1 MEDKLSLKRMLA
13 LSWLY
18 LAILVIGSWVM
29 SSWSFAWGVLVGG
42 VISIASFLVSYREV
56 RRFFETHELQQGQSA
71 RKSKFTKQ
79 GLILKFWLRLLL
91 IGLVL
96 FFFIRFSSIN
106 VFGLILGLTTVVFA
120 ITLSALGVVWGYYF
134 SRR

>member
-1 MEDKLSLKRMLA
+1 MEDKLSLKRMLV

-106 VFGLILGLTTVVFA
+106 VFGLILGLTTVVFT
-120 ITLSALGVVWGYYF
+120 ITLSALGVVGGYYF

>member
-1 MEDKLSLKRMLA
+1 VEEKLSLNRMLA

-18 LAILVIGSWVM
+18 LAILVLGSWVI

-42 VISIASFLVSYREV
+42 VISIASFLVSSREV
-56 RRFFETHELQQGQSA
+56 KRFFKTLELQQGQSA
-71 RKSKFTKQ
+71 EKAKITKK

-106 VFGLILGLTTVVFA
+106 VFGLILGLTTVVFT

>member
-1 MEDKLSLKRMLA
+1 MLA

-18 LAILVIGSWVM
+18 LVILVLGSWVI

-42 VISIASFLVSYREV
+42 VISIASFLVSTREV
-56 RRFFETHELQQGQSA
+56 KRFFMALELQQAQSA
-71 RKSKFTKQ
+71 EKAKLTKK
-79 GLILKFWLRLLL
+79 GLILKFWIRLLL

-96 FFFIRFSSIN
+96 FLFIRYSSIN
-106 VFGLILGLTTVVFA
+106 VFGLILGLTTVVFT
-120 ITLSALGVVWGYYF
+120 IILSALGVAWGYYF

>member
-106 VFGLILGLTTVVFA
+106 VFGLILGLTTVVFT

>member
-1 MEDKLSLKRMLA
+1 MEEKLSLNRMLA

-18 LAILVIGSWVM
+18 LAILVLGSWVI

-42 VISIASFLVSYREV
+42 VISIASFLVSSREV
-56 RRFFETHELQQGQSA
+56 KRLFKTLEQQVQSA
-71 RKSKFTKQ
+71 EKEKISRK
-79 GLILKFWLRLLL
+79 GLILKFLLRLLV

-96 FFFIRFSSIN
+96 FVFIRFSSIN
-106 VFGLILGLTTVVFA
+106 VFGLILGLTTVVFT
-120 ITLSALGVVWGYYF
+120 ITLSALGAVWGYYF

>member
-1 MEDKLSLKRMLA
+1 MEEKLSLNRMLA

-18 LAILVIGSWVM
+18 LAILVLGSWVI

-42 VISIASFLVSYREV
+42 VISIASFLVSSREV
-56 RRFFETHELQQGQSA
+56 KRFFKTLEQQQGQSA
-71 RKSKFTKQ
+71 EKAKITKK

-96 FFFIRFSSIN
+96 FLFIRFSSIN
-106 VFGLILGLTTVVFA
+106 VFGLILGLTTVVFT

>member
-1 MEDKLSLKRMLA
+1 MEDKLSLKRMLV

-18 LAILVIGSWVM
+18 LAILVIGSWVI

-106 VFGLILGLTTVVFA
+106 VFGLILGLTTVVFT

>member
-1 MEDKLSLKRMLA
+1 MEEKLSLNRMLA

-18 LAILVIGSWVM
+18 LAILVLGSWVI
-29 SSWSFAWGVLVGG
+29 SSWSFAWGVLIGG
-42 VISIASFLVSYREV
+42 VISIASFLVSSREV
-56 RRFFETHELQQGQSA
+56 QRFFKTLEQQQGQPA
-71 RKSKFTKQ
+71 EKAKITKK

-106 VFGLILGLTTVVFA
+106 VFGLILGLTTVVFT

-134 SRR
+134 SGR

>member
-1 MEDKLSLKRMLA
+1 MEEKLSLNRMLA

-18 LAILVIGSWVM
+18 LAILVLGSWVI

-42 VISIASFLVSYREV
+42 VISIASFLVSSREV
-56 RRFFETHELQQGQSA
+56 KRFFKTLEQQQVRPA
-71 RKSKFTKQ
+71 EKAKITKK

-106 VFGLILGLTTVVFA
+106 VFGLILGLTTVVFT

>member
-1 MEDKLSLKRMLA
+1 VEDKLSLKRMLV

-106 VFGLILGLTTVVFA
+106 VFGLILGLTTVVFT

>member
-1 MEDKLSLKRMLA
+1 VEDKLSLKRMLA

>member
-1 MEDKLSLKRMLA
+1 MEDRLSVKRMLA

-18 LAILVIGSWVM
+18 LAVLVLGSWVL
-29 SSWSFAWGVLVGG
+29 SSWSFAWGVLAGG
-42 VISIASFLVSYREV
+42 VISVVSFRISYRDV
-56 RRFFETHELQQGQSA
+56 TKFFEALEPAQTGSA
-71 RKSKFTKQ
+71 ETVKKTKK
-79 GLILKFWLRLLL
+79 GFIVKFWLRLLL

-96 FFFIRFSSIN
+96 FFFIKFTSIN
-106 VFGLILGLTTVVFA
+106 VFGLILGLTTVVFT

>member
-1 MEDKLSLKRMLA
+1 MQEKLSLKRMLA

-18 LAILVIGSWVM
+18 LAVLVLGSWVI

-42 VISIASFLVSYREV
+42 VLSIASFLVSYRDV
-56 RRFFETHELQQGQSA
+56 MKFFEALELQQGQSA
-71 RKSKFTKQ
+71 KAGKKTKK
-79 GLILKFWLRLLL
+79 GLILKFWLRFFL

-96 FFFIRFSSIN
+96 FFFIKYSSIN
-106 VFGLILGLTTVVFA
+106 IFGLILGLTTVVFT
-120 ITLSALGVVWGYYF
+120 ITFSAVGVVWKYYF

>member
-1 MEDKLSLKRMLA
+1 MEERLSLSRMLA

-18 LAILVIGSWVM
+18 LAVLVLGSWLI

-42 VISIASFLVSYREV
+42 VISIASFQVSHREML
-56 RRFFETHELQQGQSA
+56 RFFRSLEGQPA
-71 RKSKFTKQ
+71 EKGKKTKK
-79 GLILKFWLRLLL
+79 GLIVKFWLRLFV

-96 FFFIRFSSIN
+96 FFFIKFSSIN
-106 VFGLILGLTTVVFA
+106 VFGLILGLTTVVFT
-120 ITLSALGVVWGYYF
+120 ITFSALGVVWGYYF

>member
-1 MEDKLSLKRMLA
+1 MEEKLSLKRMLA

-18 LAILVIGSWVM
+18 LAALVLGSWVI

-42 VISIASFLVSYREV
+42 VISIASFLVSYREMQ
-56 RRFFETHELQQGQSA
+56 RFFRKLELQQGQPA
-71 RKSKFTKQ
+71 EKGKKTKT
-79 GLILKFWLRLLL
+79 GLILKFWLRLFL

-96 FFFIRFSSIN
+96 FFFIKFSSIDI
-106 VFGLILGLTTVVFA
+106 FGLILGLTTVVFT
-120 ITLSALGVVWGYYF
+120 ITFSALGVVWGYYF

>member
-1 MEDKLSLKRMLA
+1 MEEKLSLNRMLA

-18 LAILVIGSWVM
+18 LAILVLGSWVI

-42 VISIASFLVSYREV
+42 VISIASFLVSSREV
-56 RRFFETHELQQGQSA
+56 KRFFKTPELQQVQSA
-71 RKSKFTKQ
+71 EKAKITKK

-96 FFFIRFSSIN
+96 FLFIRFSSIN
-106 VFGLILGLTTVVFA
+106 VFGLILGLTTVVFT

>member
-1 MEDKLSLKRMLA
+1 MEDKLSLKRMLV

-106 VFGLILGLTTVVFA
+106 VFGLILGLTTVVFT

>member
-1 MEDKLSLKRMLA
+1 MLV

-56 RRFFETHELQQGQSA
+56 RRFFETHELQQGESA
-71 RKSKFTKQ
+71 RKSKFRSQ
-79 GLILKFWLRLLL
+79 GLILKFWLPLLM

-96 FFFIRFSSIN
+96 FFLIRFSTIN
-106 VFGLILGLTTVVFA
+106 VFGLILGLTTVVFT

>member
-1 MEDKLSLKRMLA
+1 MLA

-18 LAILVIGSWVM
+18 LAILVLGSWVI

-42 VISIASFLVSYREV
+42 VISIASFLVSSREV
-56 RRFFETHELQQGQSA
+56 KRLFKTLEQQVQSA
-71 RKSKFTKQ
+71 EKEKISRK
-79 GLILKFWLRLLL
+79 GLILKFLLRLLV

-96 FFFIRFSSIN
+96 FVFIRFSSIN
-106 VFGLILGLTTVVFA
+106 VFGLILGLTTVVFT
-120 ITLSALGVVWGYYF
+120 ITLSALGAVWGYYF

>member
-1 MEDKLSLKRMLA
+1 MEEKLSLDRMLV

-18 LAILVIGSWVM
+18 LAILVLGSWVM

-42 VISIASFLVSYREV
+42 VISIASFLVSSSEV
-56 RRFFETHELQQGQSA
+56 KRFFKDLELQQGQPA
-71 RKSKFTKQ
+71 EKAKITKK

-96 FFFIRFSSIN
+96 FFIIKFTSIN
-106 VFGLILGLTTVVFA
+106 VFGLILGLTTVVFT